1 MYLKSQIGKNVGAI
15 LLLLAI
21 LLPTGIQVSHMIEG
35 HDDVACNNHSTH
47 FHKSEKT
54 CEICAFQVTSFN
66 YDIAKYPDLLL
77 AQISVNVSTTYTPLQ
92 LYFSTLTNNQLRGPP
107 VFS

>member
-1 MYLKSQIGKNVGAI
+1 MYLNNQLGKNIAAL

-21 LLPTGIQVSHMIEG
+21 MLPTAIQVSHMIEG
-35 HDDVACNNHSTH
+35 HEDVACNDHSTH

-54 CEICAFQVTSFN
+54 CEICVFHISLIS
-66 YDIAKYPDLLL
+66 YDIAKYPDLIL
-77 AQISVNVSTTYTPLQ
+77 AQISVKVNTTYTSLQ
-92 LYFSTLTNNQLRGPP
+92 LYFYTLTNNQLRGPP

>member
-1 MYLKSQIGKNVGAI
+1 MYLNNQLGKNIAAL

-21 LLPTGIQVSHMIEG
+21 LLPTAIQVSHMIEG
-35 HDDVACNNHSTH
+35 HDDVACNDHSTH

-54 CEICAFQVTSFN
+54 CEICAFHLTSFSYN
-66 YDIAKYPDLLL
+66 IATYPDLLL
-77 AQISVNVSTTYTPLQ
+77 VHISVKVNTTYTSLQ